1 MRDRVVLQYKPRAGP
16 RRRVIFEPDH
26 RLEGAACDYCRIEE
40 VYSTAEEQWRETG
53 REHVTE
59 PDIVIESEGLPE
71 LAVPTQEAE
80 RDA

>member
-1 MRDRVVLQYKPRAGP
+1 MRDRVVLQYKPYGGP
-16 RRRVIFEPDH
+16 RRRVTIEPASNAD
-26 RLEGAACDYCRIEE
+26 EWEYGYWRIEE
-40 VYSTAEEQWRETG
+40 VYETDAGDWRETG

-59 PDIVIESEGLPE
+59 PDVVIESEGLPE

>member
-26 RLEGAACDYCRIEE
+26 RLEGAACDYWWIEQ
-40 VYSTAEEQWRETG
+40 VYSTAEGQWRETG

-59 PDIVIESEGLPE
+59 PDVVIESEGLPE
-71 LAVPTQEAE
+71 LAVPTTEVE